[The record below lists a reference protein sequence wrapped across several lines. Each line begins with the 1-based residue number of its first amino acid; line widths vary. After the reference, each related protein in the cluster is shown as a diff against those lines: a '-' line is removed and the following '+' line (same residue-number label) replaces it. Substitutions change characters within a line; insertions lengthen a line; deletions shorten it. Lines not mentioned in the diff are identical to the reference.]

1 MEPNI
6 NWNSACLIG
15 LGNHSKKKLLPAL
28 DLIYGDKISIISRN
42 PSKISSK
49 YKYFYNLHESFKYLS
64 KRTCFIIATPPKT
77 HFSLSKKILES
88 GRDVLVEK
96 PSFFSLEQLEILK
109 QIAISKELVL
119 AEMFMYLEN
128 ESTKVIQK
136 KIDTNLFNLNSIDI
150 TFTIPSIPKNTYR
163 NEKSIENSVIS
174 DMGCYAFNLL
184 ANLNISMDDL
194 ECKRF
199 NIDNH
204 NFIFYKIFNR
214 KNPPINIS
222 IGSTGIYQNLVRL
235 NFKDKTGFEISPF
248 FYGVEGYKKEISMQK
263 DVFNMK
269 LIYEKNGFVK
279 LFAKS
284 RDSWIEEQEDRF
296 YKMAKVIKIF
306 EKFLYLF

>member
-1 MEPNI
+1 MEPKI

-15 LGNHSKKKLLPAL
+15 LGNHSQKKLLPAL

-49 YKYFYNLHESFKYLS
+49 YKHFYNLHESFKYLS
-64 KRTCFIIATPPKT
+64 KRTCYIIATPPKT
-77 HFSLSKKILES
+77 HFSLAKKILES

-96 PSFFSLEQLEILK
+96 PSFFLVEELKILK

-128 ESTKVIQK
+128 ESTKEIQK
-136 KIDTNLFNLNSIDI
+136 KIDRNLFNLNSIDI

-174 DMGCYAFNLL
+174 DMGCYAFSLL
-184 ANLNISMDDL
+184 ANLNISMDNLD
-194 ECKRF
+194 CKRF
-199 NIDNH
+199 NNNN
-204 NFIFYKIFNR
+204 NFIFYKIFNK
-214 KNPPINIS
+214 KNPSINIS
-222 IGSTGIYQNLVRL
+222 IGSTGIYQNFIRL

-248 FYGVEGYKKEISMQK
+248 FYGVEGYKKEISIHK
-263 DVFNMK
+263 DILNMK
-269 LIYEKNGFVK
+269 LIYDKNSFVK
-279 LFAKS
+279 LFGKS
-284 RDSWIEEQEDRF
+284 RNNWIEDQEDRF
-296 YKMAKVIKIF
+296 CKMAKVIKIF